1 MKLIPV
7 LAVAAVLTSLPLL
20 RAADAKSAKAKPYT
34 LDYCLV
40 SDEKF
45 EGSGMT
51 PYETVVDGQTIKFCC
66 KSCLKDFN
74 KETKK
79 YLKKLAEKSEENRQM
94 ILASAKWLR
103 SWLERQENDRCRE
116 QQLRKHQPAASPPE
130 PARPA
135 CELHRACPKSPGI
148 CRPRLGS
155 DQHRRSSEP
164 SMLMLRMPSPPR

>member
-1 MKLIPV
+1 MHCHQEGRRVRSRCRKQTLRCLIMKLIPV

-79 YLKKLAEKSEENRQM
+79 YLKKLADAEKKTE
-94 ILASAKWLR
+94 K
-103 SWLERQENDRCRE
+103 
-116 QQLRKHQPAASPPE
+116 K
-130 PARPA
+130 
-135 CELHRACPKSPGI
+135 
-148 CRPRLGS
+148 
-155 DQHRRSSEP
+155 
-164 SMLMLRMPSPPR
+164 